1 MPTQKI
7 RPIYDTA
14 AAHYGIRAALVLEEA
29 RHALSTTLAERHAP
43 RLPPAGH
50 PDETRSGTI
59 SIPVQVRQQIG
70 LKSTGIFLT
79 FQSSDSFK
87 RNQRVWLRSG
97 VVVECHRPSQSTI
110 LARVL
115 PSSKDRI
122 ITERSFDVEI
132 YDRSVKL
139 SDFRGE
145 HWNVVPVDFF
155 VSESRQFEALI
166 EVATSPSE
174 NGRRNCSTKP
184 PCVPFLHALLGHGN
198 PSVERSATPA
208 TTGIQMQKKKVYTA
222 NAVISRKSISPIS
235 IFRLSSLN
243 KAQEEIVANFI
254 SSPPNS
260 ISIVQGPPGTGK
272 TTLLVSTI
280 AQYLSRQSGSRK
292 RLMVCAPTNKAIAL
306 LATRVFTKASLM
318 NEDTPPYRMLM
329 VGDEEKL
336 LEEPPGSNQ
345 DHVLKEIYLY
355 SWKAMM
361 VKGFDGIR
369 QRLRDLSTM
378 GVAFLGLSKTAKQL
392 KSRIISSLRALPKDL
407 ITAMDELC
415 SILHNLQ
422 TVSESDRETNFSV
435 AEKLATG
442 ICQALRK
449 LDDST
454 VVSELLASADVIFCT
469 LCTAGADVI
478 QRNVALEALIVDEAA
493 AATEPCLYIPFR
505 LKPSRVMIV
514 GDPKQLPAVVQ
525 SKTAKWFGL
534 DISLHERLMYQ
545 CGHPYTMLDIQ
556 YRMHPEIS
564 HFPMLRFYEGKV
576 SDSDS
581 VVSRI
586 HSRYSRLPYARPYV
600 FHQIAGQ
607 EEKTKSGSLQNR
619 EEAEQVVHILS
630 RYENPKKQN
639 WCSPDSIRVIT
650 FYRSQVETIKRLI
663 KHTSLKDVLVS
674 TVDSSQGCEAD
685 VVIVSFVRS
694 GGPAGFLNDN
704 RRLNVALTRA
714 RRNLICVGNVKH
726 FGSWCH
732 PREES
737 LYLLSTDA
745 YMKQRV
751 LVHR

>member
-79 FQSSDSFK
+79 FQSSDPFK

-260 ISIVQGPPGTGK
+260 ISIVQGYVKNFPLVQYITFFGISQHLCLVCSPVHRALGKQLCWCPLLPSTYLGNQDLENDSWYAPPRTK
-272 TTLLVSTI
+272 PLHYWPLVS
-280 AQYLSRQSGSRK
+280 LP
-292 RLMVCAPTNKAIAL
+292 RLA
-306 LATRVFTKASLM
+306 
-318 NEDTPPYRMLM
+318 
-329 VGDEEKL
+329 
-336 LEEPPGSNQ
+336 
-345 DHVLKEIYLY
+345 
-355 SWKAMM
+355 
-361 VKGFDGIR
+361 
-369 QRLRDLSTM
+369 
-378 GVAFLGLSKTAKQL
+378 
-392 KSRIISSLRALPKDL
+392 
-407 ITAMDELC
+407 
-415 SILHNLQ
+415 
-422 TVSESDRETNFSV
+422 
-435 AEKLATG
+435 
-442 ICQALRK
+442 
-449 LDDST
+449 
-454 VVSELLASADVIFCT
+454 
-469 LCTAGADVI
+469 
-478 QRNVALEALIVDEAA
+478 
-493 AATEPCLYIPFR
+493 
-505 LKPSRVMIV
+505 
-514 GDPKQLPAVVQ
+514 
-525 SKTAKWFGL
+525 
-534 DISLHERLMYQ
+534 
-545 CGHPYTMLDIQ
+545 
-556 YRMHPEIS
+556 
-564 HFPMLRFYEGKV
+564 
-576 SDSDS
+576 
-581 VVSRI
+581 
-586 HSRYSRLPYARPYV
+586 
-600 FHQIAGQ
+600 
-607 EEKTKSGSLQNR
+607 
-619 EEAEQVVHILS
+619 
-630 RYENPKKQN
+630 
-639 WCSPDSIRVIT
+639 
-650 FYRSQVETIKRLI
+650 
-663 KHTSLKDVLVS
+663 
-674 TVDSSQGCEAD
+674 
-685 VVIVSFVRS
+685 
-694 GGPAGFLNDN
+694 
-704 RRLNVALTRA
+704 
-714 RRNLICVGNVKH
+714 
-726 FGSWCH
+726 
-732 PREES
+732 
-737 LYLLSTDA
+737 
-745 YMKQRV
+745 
-751 LVHR
+751 